1 MNTGQAVKR
10 LPVVVV
16 RGCGD
21 VGSAVAHALYLQG
34 ADVIVSDEPAPAHP
48 RRGMAFTD
56 GFFETQAELDG
67 VVARQAPEV
76 VARADDDPV
85 WLSDRPLDELL
96 RAAQADVLVDARMR
110 KHLPPDDQRG
120 VASTVVGLGPG
131 FDTRSNCDLAIETAW
146 GESLGRVVAE
156 GRTSRQGG
164 EPRALGGAGRERFF
178 YASGEGTWH
187 TGLHI
192 GEAVTQGQVVGSLGD
207 VDVRSPLTGVLRG
220 LSHDGAHVARQR
232 KIVEV
237 DPRLDARVTG
247 LGERPRAIAQGVLQA
262 LDLAARGRQRAFAF
276 EHEHQSTLRGV
287 PMGVRLKLDLC
298 GIKPSLQQWRS
309 LSMDARRLL
318 VDMPVDSPAMV
329 HRVRRFFAWSLEQ
342 AAAGRFGD
350 VPEGEFAWQDLGR
363 VPQRL
368 QAALTGLGVAT
379 LSPAA
384 WAALDDLQR
393 FALFKLA
400 RRNRTRHLAPALRE
414 FGLA

>member
-1 MNTGQAVKR
+1 MNNGQALKS

-56 GFFETQAELDG
+56 GFFETQAELEG
-67 VVARQAPEV
+67 VLARRAPEV

-96 RAAQADVLVDARMR
+96 RTTRVDVFVDARMR
-110 KHLPPDDQRG
+110 KHSLPADQRG
-120 VASTVVGLGPG
+120 VAPTVVGLGPG
-131 FDTRSNCDLAIETAW
+131 FDTHRNCDLAIETAW
-146 GESLGRVVAE
+146 GDSLGRVVAD
-156 GRTSRQGG
+156 GGTSHQGG
-164 EPRALGGAGRERFF
+164 EPRVLGGAGRERFF
-178 YASGEGTWH
+178 YAHDEGTWH

-192 GEAVTQGQVVGSLGD
+192 GEAVEQGQIVGRLGD
-207 VDVRSPLTGVLRG
+207 ADVRSPLGGVLRG
-220 LSHDGAHVARQR
+220 LSHDGARVAPQR

-237 DPRLDARVTG
+237 DPRIDARVTG

-262 LDLAARGRQRAFAF
+262 LDLAARGHQRAFAF
-276 EHEHQSTLRGV
+276 EHEHQSTLRGL

-309 LSMDARRLL
+309 LPIEARRLL
-318 VDMPVDSPAMV
+318 VDLPVDTPAMV
-329 HRVRRFFAWSLEQ
+329 HRVRCFFALSLDQ
-342 AAAGRFGD
+342 AAAGRFEA
-350 VPEGEFAWQDLGR
+350 VPDTEFAWQDRAR

-368 QAALTGLGVAT
+368 QAELIGLGIAP

-384 WAALDDLQR
+384 WSALDDLQR

-414 FGLA
+414 FGLG

>member
-1 MNTGQAVKR
+1 MNHGQALKS

-56 GFFETQAELDG
+56 GFFERQAELEG
-67 VVARQAPEV
+67 VLARRASEV
-76 VARADDDPV
+76 VVRADDDPV

-96 RAAQADVLVDARMR
+96 RATQADVLVDARMR
-110 KHLPPDDQRG
+110 KHSPPDDQRG
-120 VASTVVGLGPG
+120 AAPTVVGLGPG
-131 FDTRSNCDLAIETAW
+131 FDTHSNCDLAIETAW
-146 GESLGRVVAE
+146 GETLGQVVAE

-164 EPRALGGAGRERFF
+164 EPRLLGGAGRERFF

-187 TGLHI
+187 TGLRI

-207 VDVRSPLTGVLRG
+207 VAVRSPLSGVLRG
-220 LSHDGAHVARQR
+220 LSHDGAHVAPQR

-237 DPRLDARVTG
+237 DPRADARVTG

-276 EHEHQSTLRGV
+276 EHEHQSTLRGL

-309 LSMDARRLL
+309 LPIEARRLL
-318 VDMPVDSPAMV
+318 VDLPVDTPATV
-329 HRVRRFFAWSLEQ
+329 HRLRRFFALSLAQ
-342 AAAGRFGD
+342 AASGTWHPVAD
-350 VPEGEFAWQDLGR
+350 SEFAWQDRGR
-363 VPQRL
+363 VPARL
-368 QAALTGLGVAT
+368 VLALAELGIAPVST
-379 LSPAA
+379 AA
-384 WAALDDLQR
+384 WSALDDLQR

-414 FGLA
+414 FGLG